1 MFERGAKA
9 AKPGPTI
16 ADGTTSLSPRS
27 KLGSPVFVI
36 GSGSE
41 AHRGVAVALAE
52 AGADIAVGG
61 AKGDLAAEAQLHSIA
76 NEIWA
81 IGRKSTVVT
90 IEGDGSAAFAEALGR
105 VIDELG
111 TADLVVRCD
120 AVANA

>member
-1 MFERGAKA
+1 MPQYLAGKV
-9 AKPGPTI
+9 
-16 ADGTTSLSPRS
+16 
-27 KLGSPVFVI
+27 VFVI
-36 GSGSE
+36 GSGSND
-41 AHRGVAVALAE
+41 HRGVAVALAE

-61 AKGDLAAEAQLHSIA
+61 TKSDLAAEAQLHSIS

-90 IEGDGSAAFAEALGR
+90 IDGDGAKPFADAVGR

-111 TADLVVRCD
+111 RADLIVRCD